1 MNVSVFVAIFLG
13 IVQGLTEFLPVSSSG
28 HLSIFQ
34 SIFGLD
40 FNSEEH
46 LLFDVLLHLAT
57 LVSIY
62 FVYKAELKTM
72 VKDTFE
78 FLSGRS
84 SNSERE
90 GRVKPSV
97 RMTLLILVATLP
109 LFILLPFHSQ
119 IQRLYTN
126 LGFIAFS
133 LIMTGAILLISTVFF
148 DGRKSEKTAT
158 IADAFI
164 VGLGQAIAT
173 IPGISRSGTTITVGL
188 SRGFKR
194 KFAITFSFLMSIPAV
209 LGSTFVTL
217 ISAIKAGIQ
226 WSNVPAYLIGMAVAG
241 VVGYLALS
249 FMKRFM
255 ATRPFTYF
263 AFYCFGA
270 GFITVII
277 AIIK

>member
-1 MNVSVFVAIFLG
+1 
-13 IVQGLTEFLPVSSSG
+13 
-28 HLSIFQ
+28 
-34 SIFGLD
+34 
-40 FNSEEH
+40 
-46 LLFDVLLHLAT
+46 
-57 LVSIY
+57 
-62 FVYKAELKTM
+62 
-72 VKDTFE
+72 
-78 FLSGRS
+78 
-84 SNSERE
+84 
-90 GRVKPSV
+90 
-97 RMTLLILVATLP
+97 MTLLILVATLP

>member
-1 MNVSVFVAIFLG
+1 MSVFVAIFLG

-97 RMTLLILVATLP
+97 RLMLLILVATLP

>member
-1 MNVSVFVAIFLG
+1 MSVFVAIFLG

-97 RMTLLILVATLP
+97 RLMLLILVATLP

-277 AIIK
+277 TIIK